1 VGALALLTVVWLT
14 CWLSFVDRDT
24 FMRYQWGMGVGHV
37 YAHATQAGSEE
48 IPDAA
53 GVQALDDFEEL
64 EGDVSG
70 CGAGFSMSNLGG
82 EESDSDWGSTS
93 GELEA
98 SDVDSDEY
106 YTLDYEN

>member
-1 VGALALLTVVWLT
+1 
-14 CWLSFVDRDT
+14 
-24 FMRYQWGMGVGHV
+24 
-37 YAHATQAGSEE
+37 
-48 IPDAA
+48 
-53 GVQALDDFEEL
+53 
-64 EGDVSG
+64 
-70 CGAGFSMSNLGG
+70 MSNLGS